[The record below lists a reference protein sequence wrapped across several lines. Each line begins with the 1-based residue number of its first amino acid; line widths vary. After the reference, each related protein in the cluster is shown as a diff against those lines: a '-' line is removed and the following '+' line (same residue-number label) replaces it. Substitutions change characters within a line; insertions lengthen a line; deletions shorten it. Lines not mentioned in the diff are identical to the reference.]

1 MNFLPKIKST
11 LIGLAALIIAPGVA
25 SADQFALMDR
35 VEGGTGAEVMLGAII
50 VEDAD
55 GLVVKNDYHFQ
66 ILYIIFHS
74 SHFSAKNL
82 LDSIPYEVKLAL
94 FHS

>member
-1 MNFLPKIKST
+1 MNFLPKLKST
-11 LIGLAALIIAPGVA
+11 LIGLAALIVAPGVA

-55 GLVVKNDYHFQ
+55 GLGGFW
-66 ILYIIFHS
+66 IIAIANTIRWQS
-74 SHFSAKNL
+74 PP
-82 LDSIPYEVKLAL
+82 DD
-94 FHS
+94 